1 MPHPAF
7 ATPQRRRDRLEL
19 AETEGTW
26 HFQTDI
32 ANPNDHYRA
41 CHDKGVFLFIVEN
54 ATLFAR
60 GRIGVE
66 CRQLMFRRSPTT
78 SKAAATVV
86 RRRWGWNVS
95 LTGVVYVLMML
106 FMGLAAINSQANLL
120 FGVFG
125 LMIGILL
132 VSAVISRVVL
142 KRLRLRRVLPEHGCV
157 GQVLTI
163 TYQITNEKR
172 FWPSLSVSVAELD
185 GVEAFT
191 KQPQTYM
198 LHAAARMTAMVPAVV
213 IPKRRGLHEL
223 NRYQIATSFPFGF
236 VKRAVTER
244 HRDKLLV
251 YPPIARVDPKLLRM
265 CRSADVSGDT
275 VRPQPHGADE
285 FYGVKEY
292 RAGDNPRW
300 IYWRRSARS
309 GTLVTKEM
317 SRVSPPRVLLLLD
330 TFLLSRTP
338 VGFAAVEQCIA
349 MAASLATVALEQQ
362 LSVGLCVWSGQW
374 VAVPPTRGKRHGE
387 DLLSVLARLP
397 QNTDRPLPE
406 LLTHCQAV
414 LRAGV
419 TPVLFTPTDVQL
431 GIVEFGRGG
440 MIVIPSGSARAEAW
454 FEFPDGIDF
463 TNCMPADQMP
473 ISRAWWRRTVSAL
486 SPQAPAPSDHPTPI
500 EKDPDAEGSRAA
512 SPPDVLIGK

>member
-1 MPHPAF
+1 MDF
-7 ATPQRRRDRLEL
+7 
-19 AETEGTW
+19 
-26 HFQTDI
+26 
-32 ANPNDHYRA
+32 
-41 CHDKGVFLFIVEN
+41 
-54 ATLFAR
+54 
-60 GRIGVE
+60 
-66 CRQLMFRRSPTT
+66 
-78 SKAAATVV
+78 
-86 RRRWGWNVS
+86 S
-95 LTGVVYVLMML
+95 LTGIVYVLMML

-132 VSAVISRVVL
+132 VSGVISRVVL
-142 KRLRLRRVLPEHGCV
+142 KRLRFRRVLPENGCV

-163 TYQITNEKR
+163 TYEISNEKR
-172 FWPSLSVSVAELD
+172 FWPSLSVSMAELD

-198 LHAAARMTAMVPAVV
+198 LHAAARMTASVPAVV

-236 VKRAVTER
+236 VKRAVIER
-244 HRDKLLV
+244 HRDKLLIH
-251 YPPIARVDPKLLRM
+251 PPIARVDPRLLRM

-275 VRPQPHGADE
+275 VRPQPNGADE

-330 TFLLSRTP
+330 TFLLSRSP
-338 VGFAAVEQCIA
+338 EGYAAVERCIG

-387 DLLSVLARLP
+387 DLLSILARLG

-406 LLTHCQAV
+406 LLASCQPV

-419 TPVLFTPTDVQL
+419 TPVLFTPSDVQL

-440 MIVIPSGSARAEAW
+440 MIVIPAGSARAEAW
-454 FEFPDGIDF
+454 FKFADGIDF
-463 TNCMPADQMP
+463 ANCMPADQRP
-473 ISRAWWRRTVSAL
+473 ITRPWWRRKVAAPGPS
-486 SPQAPAPSDHPTPI
+486 APA
-500 EKDPDAEGSRAA
+500 AAA
-512 SPPDVLIGK
+512 SETQTAPT